1 MRKTLFAVTD
11 TIRQFTDE
19 LGKSL
24 ENGTFVKATIG
35 NYTGDDETLQ
45 KIYVRPVETKKGSR
59 LLFQFRG
66 AKSDRVKNFAAPDAL
81 RQIGRYLSSGFRSG
95 HLFTTTGDIQLRIG
109 KRSSRLI
116 KGKPTF
122 STAVAK
128 GHDRE
133 KQYRI
138 DPNSYFLKALGIT
151 TDKGEIRANQ
161 RDKWKQINKFVEV
174 LAGLYE
180 NSELKVR
187 PSINIVDMGSGKGY
201 LTFAAYDYFG
211 SQLSSSAVSVT
222 GVETRR
228 ELVDLCNQIA
238 RAGDLDGLNFIQGS
252 IADIN
257 AADIDI
263 LIALHACDT
272 ATDDALY
279 KGITSNA
286 SIIVAAPCCHKEI
299 KKQLTSP
306 ELLAGI
312 LKHPVLF
319 ERTAE
324 TLTDGIRSMLL
335 EASGYKTKMFEFVA
349 TEHTP
354 KNNLL
359 VARRSANRAP
369 ENNFDRIAEIC
380 DSFGIGHQ
388 RLAFLLGRKEN

>member
-1 MRKTLFAVTD
+1 MTD

-24 ENGTFVKATIG
+24 EKGTFVKATIG

-45 KIYVRPVETKKGSR
+45 KIYIRRVETKKGVR

-66 AKSDRVKNFAAPDAL
+66 TTSDRARSFNAPDAL
-81 RQIGRYLSSGFRSG
+81 RQIGRYLTSGFRSG
-95 HLFTTTGDIQLRIG
+95 HLFTTTGDIQLSIG

-122 STAVAK
+122 SSAVAK

-151 TDKGEIRANQ
+151 TDKGEIRADQ

-180 NSELKVR
+180 NSELKGR
-187 PSINIVDMGSGKGY
+187 PSLNIIDMGSGKGY

-252 IADIN
+252 IADIK

-279 KGITSNA
+279 TGITSNA

-312 LKHPVLF
+312 LKHPVLL

-335 EASGYKTKMFEFVA
+335 EASGYNTKMFEFVA

-359 VARRSANRAP
+359 VARRSANRER

-388 RLAFLLGRKEN
+388 RLAYLLER